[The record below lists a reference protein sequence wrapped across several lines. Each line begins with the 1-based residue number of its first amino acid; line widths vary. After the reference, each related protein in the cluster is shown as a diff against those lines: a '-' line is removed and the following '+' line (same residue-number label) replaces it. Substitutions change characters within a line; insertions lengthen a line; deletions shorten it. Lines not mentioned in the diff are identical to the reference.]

1 MGKRGLDIVV
11 AATALVV
18 LSPLI
23 VVIALAIVLE
33 SRGPIFYR
41 ALRVGHRGRPL
52 LMLKF
57 RKMHP
62 GATGAP
68 LTARQDERFTRIGRL
83 LSKSKLDELPQLWH
97 VLRGEM
103 SLIGPRPED
112 PAFVAL
118 HAEEYEQIVA
128 VRPGV
133 SGLTQLA
140 FADERRIL
148 SQDDPMSHYVERLL
162 PQKCAIDR
170 LYASQAGLRT
180 DLRIL
185 AWTIVAVVLRQPVA
199 VHRVTGATSLRRRPS
214 VHQPAPVPALP
225 HSGAIA
231 LAAET
236 MEPPATTTAR
246 ARNPGALSR

>member
-11 AATALVV
+11 AAAALVV

-23 VVIALAIVLE
+23 ACLALAIVIE
-33 SRGPIFYR
+33 SRGPVFYR
-41 ALRVGHRGRPL
+41 ATRVGHRGRPL
-52 LMLKF
+52 RMLKF

-68 LTARQDERFTRIGRL
+68 LTAAQDERFTRIGRL

-97 VLRGEM
+97 VLRGQM
-103 SLIGPRPED
+103 ALIGPRPEH

-118 HAEEYEQIVA
+118 HAKEYEDILA
-128 VRPGV
+128 VRPGM

-148 SQDDPMSHYVERLL
+148 SRDDPMSHYVERLL

-170 LYASQAGLRT
+170 LYASQASLRT

-199 VHRVTGATSLRRRPS
+199 VHRVTGATTLRRRPS
-214 VHQPAPVPALP
+214 VRVAQPVPALP
-225 HSGAIA
+225 HGGAIA
-231 LAAET
+231 LTAET
-236 MEPPATTTAR
+236 VESPATT
-246 ARNPGALSR
+246 PGEVGIPSR

>member
-1 MGKRGLDIVV
+1 MIV
-11 AATALVV
+11 AAAALIV
-18 LSPLI
+18 LSPL
-23 VVIALAIVLE
+23 VACVALAIVIE
-33 SRGPIFYR
+33 SRGPVFYR
-41 ALRVGHRGRPL
+41 ATRVGYRGRPL
-52 LMLKF
+52 RMLKF

-68 LTARQDERFTRIGRL
+68 LTAARDERFTRIGRL

-103 SLIGPRPED
+103 ALIGPRPEH

-118 HAEEYEQIVA
+118 HAEEYEDILA
-128 VRPGV
+128 VRPGM

-148 SQDDPMSHYVERLL
+148 SREDPMSHYVERLL

-170 LYASQAGLRT
+170 LYASQAGVRT

-199 VHRVTGATSLRRRPS
+199 VHRVTGATSLRRRPA
-214 VHQPAPVPALP
+214 VCGPEAAPAL
-225 HSGAIA
+225 SQGAAIA
-231 LAAET
+231 LTAET
-236 MEPPATTTAR
+236 VEPPATTPGEVGLPAR
-246 ARNPGALSR
+246 

>member
-23 VVIALAIVLE
+23 ACIALAIVLE
-33 SRGPIFYR
+33 SRGPVFYR
-41 ALRVGHRGRPL
+41 AVRVGHRARPL
-52 LMLKF
+52 RMLKF

-83 LSKSKLDELPQLWH
+83 LGKSKLDELPQLWH

-118 HAEEYEQIVA
+118 HAEEYEHILA

-140 FADERRIL
+140 FVDERRIL

-162 PQKCAIDR
+162 PQKCAIDG

-185 AWTIVAVVLRQPVA
+185 AWTVVAVVLRQPVA
-199 VHRVTGATSLRRRPS
+199 VHRATGATSLRRRPPVS
-214 VHQPAPVPALP
+214 EPAPVPALP
-225 HSGAIA
+225 GSGSIT
-231 LAAET
+231 LTAEAV
-236 MEPPATTTAR
+236 EPPTRTA
-246 ARNPGALSR
+246 ADLGAPVR